1 MKKISLAVI
10 AAALSMTSAVK
21 ADDNF
26 SGFRGSLLGDWGF
39 VTVTDAGGVTPASAA
54 GVTPVVAAVDRVVDN
69 NGFGKIGVNLGYTKV
84 MANNMLVGA
93 GVIGFM
99 DMFKIE
105 GKADDAAK
113 PENNKAQLK
122 EGTKLDSGFG
132 GGLNLSLGMVFSPK
146 IAGRVIGEVT
156 YAKQN
161 YTFKDA
167 AAKDVTASEWIM
179 GAAAGAAIDFAATDR
194 IILTVG
200 GKYNF
205 LPTEVKFTKENG
217 EKNKGLTADTTFTD
231 SKSWNIFAE
240 VSFRITQN

>member
-69 NGFGKIGVNLGYTKV
+69 NGLGKIGVNLGYTKV

-105 GKADDAAK
+105 GKPDDAAK

-122 EGTKLDSGFG
+122 DGVKLDSGFG

-161 YTFKDA
+161 LTPKA
-167 AAKDVTASEWIM
+167 SGTVASEWVM

-194 IILTVG
+194 FILTVG

-205 LPTEVKFTKENG
+205 LPTEVKWTAAN
-217 EKNKGLTADTTFTD
+217 NKDNKDLVDGTTFTD

-240 VSFRITQN
+240 VGFRITQN